1 MARKRRRPHGRGI
14 LGLLTLA
21 LLASGAIRLGMG
33 MGEAVANAP
42 DAASSE
48 PLVCPPPPV
57 ALAEALTAREAR
69 LSAQEYALNDRLAA
83 LALADKAIEARLAA
97 LGETEAKLAATIA
110 MVDGAAES
118 DLARLTSV
126 YEAMKPKDAAPLFEQ
141 MAPEFAAGFLGRM
154 KPDVAAAIL
163 GGMTADRA
171 YAVTILL
178 ASRNA
183 GAPTE

>member
-1 MARKRRRPHGRGI
+1 MSRTRRQPGRGI
-14 LGLLTLA
+14 LA
-21 LLASGAIRLGMG
+21 LLVVSLVASGAIRLGLG
-33 MGEAVANAP
+33 VNEAVANAP
-42 DAASSE
+42 APPSE
-48 PLVCPPPPV
+48 PLVCPQPPA
-57 ALAEALTAREAR
+57 ALAEALTERETRLAAR
-69 LSAQEYALNDRLAA
+69 EYALNDRLAA
-83 LALADKAIEARLAA
+83 LALADKAIEARLVA
-97 LGETEAKLAATIA
+97 LTETEAKLSATITMA
-110 MVDGAAES
+110 DGAAES

-154 KPDVAAAIL
+154 KPDAAAAIL
-163 GGMTADRA
+163 GGMTANKA